1 MPKKEPEDESVRLL
15 DQLYRDAATRAL
27 DEPCV
32 PDAGAHRLAAL
43 GQALADEL
51 DEPGAGGVVRLAAL
65 DLDSD
70 RIAVMPRDRLIA
82 TLVQLHS
89 ARGEPIDDAMALT
102 VAADADL
109 RDAIRRL
116 R

>member
-15 DQLYRDAATRAL
+15 DLLYRDAATRAL

-43 GQALADEL
+43 GQALAD
-51 DEPGAGGVVRLAAL
+51 DPGESGGVVRLAVL